1 MTSDNT
7 FWSNHSL
14 MVFDQRFGVGFFG
27 KPLSKNDKGSPPWID
42 YVVGTNRKGKSLPL
56 QVICVFVESLKLWRA
71 NSSLKPQAFLRG

>member
-14 MVFDQRFGVGFFG
+14 MVFDQRFGVGFYFG

-56 QVICVFVESLKLWRA
+56 QVICVFVESLKL
-71 NSSLKPQAFLRG
+71 